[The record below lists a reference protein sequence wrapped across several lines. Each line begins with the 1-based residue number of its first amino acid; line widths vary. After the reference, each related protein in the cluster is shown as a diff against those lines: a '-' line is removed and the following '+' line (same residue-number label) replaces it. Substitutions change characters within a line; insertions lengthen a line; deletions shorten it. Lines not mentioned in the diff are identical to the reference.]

1 MNPSGIAYPYLST
14 PIGKPFLVSIL
25 LFCSL
30 SIKTECHK
38 FFLLSLANSSITVL
52 TPVSYDVATF
62 NYDDKKARDVRL
74 TCWCHLSNIM
84 PDSIF
89 HEGRRQGI
97 AFSVLFCF
105 FCFFVFV
112 CCLLFIIITIIIII
126 IIIITIIILPG
137 DNSVFLQMKELE

>member
-1 MNPSGIAYPYLST
+1 
-14 PIGKPFLVSIL
+14 
-25 LFCSL
+25 
-30 SIKTECHK
+30 
-38 FFLLSLANSSITVL
+38 
-52 TPVSYDVATF
+52 
-62 NYDDKKARDVRL
+62 
-74 TCWCHLSNIM
+74 M

-126 IIIITIIILPG
+126 IIIIIITIIILPG